1 MAGRA
6 QRAEGPSSGP
16 PDRKGSSLLPLAL
29 AARVCYHHSLRKTKD
44 RPLLRRLI
52 DLWLARNAQPS
63 AAALEAVAH
72 LKPMTVITGGS
83 RGIGF
88 ALARRFAKAGNDVA
102 LIARHADALQ
112 AAAAAV
118 ARERHVKALAI
129 AMDVTDADAPQRIDA
144 HLAANGFY
152 PETLVNCAGVGLSGP
167 FVEHTEEAIS
177 YLLEVNSVALTR
189 LTRHFLPGLLAR
201 GKGGIINVASLGGL
215 VPGPNQAAYYASKAY
230 VVSLTRAIATENAGR
245 GVRLMALA
253 PGPVNTGFHR
263 AMGAELSFY
272 RQLMLALSAEQT
284 ARAAYRGYVLG
295 CHLLVPGVTGKLL
308 QIALWI
314 IPHALLL
321 PIIGWLLRR
330 REERPWSDTLDK
342 EA

>member
-1 MAGRA
+1 
-6 QRAEGPSSGP
+6 
-16 PDRKGSSLLPLAL
+16 LL
-29 AARVCYHHSLRKTKD
+29 Y
-44 RPLLRRLI
+44 RLI
-52 DLWLARNAQPS
+52 DLWLARHAEPS
-63 AAALEAVAH
+63 AAALQAVAH
-72 LKPMTVITGGS
+72 LKPITVVTGGS
-83 RGIGF
+83 RGIGL
-88 ALARRFAKAGNDVA
+88 ALARRFARARHDVA

-112 AAAAAV
+112 AAAASI
-118 ARERHVKALAI
+118 AREYDVKALAI
-129 AMDVTDADAPQRIDA
+129 AMDVTDNDAPPRIDA

-152 PETLVNCAGVGLSGP
+152 LDTLINCAGVGLSGP
-167 FVEHTEEAIS
+167 FVQHTEEAIS

-230 VVSLTRAIATENAGR
+230 VVSLTRAVAAENAGR

-253 PGPVNTGFHR
+253 PGPVNTGFHQ

-272 RQLMLALSAEQT
+272 RQLMLALSPEQT

-295 CHLLVPGVTGKLL
+295 WRLFVPGVTGKLL

-321 PIIGWLLRR
+321 PVVGWLLHR
-330 REERPWSDTLDK
+330 REERPWSDTTDK